1 MNTIKE
7 NPTSHPQR
15 DTLLA
20 YLEAAEKPEF
30 AAVRLHIASCGDCR
44 AMLQRLA
51 NLQHTLQTTGL
62 QHNRFEPASDQLISA
77 LEQQTIE
84 RYVDGDLHGIDSAAV
99 KQMLSSDPGA
109 LKAALHYASHNTGQS
124 AGNAQ
129 RNAASIDAPKPAP
142 MLRSHNHPFIKQLK
156 KLLDFKPP
164 VWISVPAT
172 AAVVF
177 LVTLAVVPQGMNPAS
192 PDFTVA
198 GYQDKPVIHFQGA
211 DQLPG
216 IGFFNKA
223 RRSTESFGP
232 VDIQYDAQQ
241 TLVLNWPAVPNA
253 TNYHLAVYL
262 ISEGGKITVQEMDLA
277 SNHATIADFNAQS
290 GKRYEWTL
298 NGETRDAR
306 SFYTSGGFVINSI
319 SDRQQ

>member
-7 NPTSHPQR
+7 NPTHHPEK

-20 YLEAAEKPEF
+20 YLEAAENPEF

-44 AMLQRLA
+44 AMLQRLN
-51 NLQHTLQTTGL
+51 NLQNTLQTTGL
-62 QHNRFEPASDQLISA
+62 QLNRFEPASDQLISA
-77 LEQQTIE
+77 LEQQSIE
-84 RYVDGDLHGIDSAAV
+84 RYIDGDLPEAESDSI
-99 KQMLSSDPGA
+99 KKMLASEPSA
-109 LKAALHYASHNTGQS
+109 LKAALHYASHS
-124 AGNAQ
+124 AGNSHLT
-129 RNAASIDAPKPAP
+129 AAKTDVPAGSAAPLDHGVSFLA
-142 MLRSHNHPFIKQLK
+142 QLK
-156 KLLDFKPP
+156 KLLDFRPP

-177 LVTLAVVPQGMNPAS
+177 MMTLAVIPDGLHS
-192 PDFTVA
+192 STHDFTVA
-198 GYQDKPVIHFQGA
+198 GYQDKPVIHFQSA

-232 VDIQYDAQQ
+232 VDIQYNAQQ
-241 TLVLNWPAVPNA
+241 TLALNWPAVPNA
-253 TNYHLAVYL
+253 TGYHLAVYL
-262 ISEGGKITVQEMDLA
+262 IGEGGKITVQEMDLA
-277 SNHATIADFNAQS
+277 SNQATIVDFNAQS

-306 SFYTSGGFVINSI
+306 SFYTSGGFVINNV
-319 SDRQQ
+319 SDRH